1 MYFDNAAT
9 TVVKPTQVAEAM
21 FKVISSQKYGNPS
34 RGSHEY
40 AINSLSIVNKCRQ
53 NIKKLFGL
61 REENEVVFTANATE
75 ALNIAIKGTLSEG
88 DHVLATELDHNSVL
102 RPIYQLEK
110 MMDIHSLFVK

>member
-40 AINSLSIVNKCRQ
+40 AINSLSVVN
-53 NIKKLFGL
+53 
-61 REENEVVFTANATE
+61 
-75 ALNIAIKGTLSEG
+75 
-88 DHVLATELDHNSVL
+88 
-102 RPIYQLEK
+102 
-110 MMDIHSLFVK
+110 

>member
-61 REENEVVFTANATE
+61 REEDEVVFFT
-75 ALNIAIKGTLSEG
+75 KRP
-88 DHVLATELDHNSVL
+88 VMMQCYSVL
-102 RPIYQLEK
+102 GGIWYEEK
-110 MMDIHSLFVK
+110 